1 MTMLIKN
8 LRGAPALSDFRVKK
22 LLAQCEQLQLPVNDI
37 YAEFAH
43 FAQLNEEL
51 SASEENVLQQLLTY
65 GPTIEEHQPAGLF
78 LLVTPRPG
86 TISPWSSKSTD
97 IAHNC
102 GLAKIARLER
112 GIAYYVTLQS
122 GVELSSSQEAQ
133 LNALLHDRMMESIF
147 NDFAQASQ
155 LFASSEPGEL
165 TAIDIE
171 SGGKKALV
179 DANIELGLALAE
191 DEVNYLFENFT
202 KLGRNPHDIEL
213 YMFAQANS
221 EHCRHK
227 IFNAAW
233 TIDGIEQE
241 KSLFKMIRNTHEV
254 NPDYVLSAYKDN
266 AAVMVGNKGGRFFPN
281 PQTNVYGYNHED
293 IQILMKVET
302 HNHPTAISPYPG
314 AATGSGGEIR
324 DEGATGIG
332 SKPKAGLVGFSVSNL
347 RIPEFVQPWETDFG
361 KPSRIVT
368 AFDIMMEGPLG
379 GAAFNNEFGRPAI
392 LGYFRTYEEEVNSFN
407 GKEVRGYHKPIMLA
421 GGLGNIRDEHVQ
433 KREIIVGANLIAL
446 GGPAMNIGLG
456 GGAASSMA
464 SGQSAESLD
473 FASVQRENPEM
484 ERRCQ
489 EVIDKCWQ
497 LGEENPIAFIH
508 DVGAGGLSNAFPELV
523 ADGGRGGVFELRK
536 VPNDERSMAPH
547 EIWCNE
553 SQERYVIAVSDKNLA
568 AFEQICA
575 RERAPYAVV
584 GRATEEEHLTVTDSH
599 FSDNEKLNT
608 PIDLPLDVLLGK
620 TPKIYK
626 NVKTATAEGDSLDLS
641 TVTLSDAADRILS
654 LPTVAEKT
662 FLITIG
668 DRSVTG
674 MVNRDQMV
682 GPWQVPVADCGVT
695 ASALDSYHGEAMSLG
710 ERTPVALLNFG
721 ASARLAVAESLMNIA
736 GTDIAGS
743 DGDRLNRIKLS
754 ANWMSPAGHPGEDA
768 GLYEAVKAI
777 GEELCPALGLTIPV
791 GKDSM
796 SMKTKWDENG
806 TEKSVTSPMS
816 LIITAFG
823 AVEDIRKTVTPEL
836 RTDKGETRLVAID
849 LSQGKKRLG
858 GSCLAQVYKQLG
870 NETPDVDNAET
881 LKGFFNAMQTLVRAE
896 KVIAYHDISDGGLF
910 TTVTEMA
917 FAGHTGVDIDISKL
931 SNGASDDLATLF
943 NEELGGVIQIRESD
957 VDAIHAVLA
966 EHGVLDCCTDIGRL
980 NNEDTIRFSRN
991 GEVVLENSRTYY
1003 RTVWAQTTYRMQSL
1017 RDNPECA
1024 QQEHDVKFDT
1034 EDPGLNTELTFDIN
1048 EDIVSDL
1055 IVKDAQNSSN
1065 GIANPRVAILRE
1077 QGVNSHVEMAAA
1089 FDRAGFVAIDV
1100 HMSDILSGRTDLADF
1115 NGLVACGGFSYGD
1128 VLGAGEGWAKSIL
1141 FNANAREMF
1150 KTFFERET
1158 TFTLGVCNGCQMLSN
1173 LKDIIP
1179 GSEHWP
1185 HFVQNKSERFEAR
1198 FSLVEIQESPSVL
1211 FKGMEGSRMPI
1222 AVSHGEGHAEFSSD
1236 EAIDAA
1242 NNSGTVSMRYVNN
1255 YGDVTETY
1263 PANPNGS
1270 VDGITSLTTTDG
1282 RVTIMMPHPERV
1294 FRTVAN
1300 SWHPDSWGEDSP
1312 WVRMFRNARAFIG

>member
-102 GLAKIARLER
+102 GLAKVARLER

-122 GVELSSSQEAQ
+122 GVELNSSQEAQ

-497 LGEENPIAFIH
+497 L
-508 DVGAGGLSNAFPELV
+508 
-523 ADGGRGGVFELRK
+523 
-536 VPNDERSMAPH
+536 
-547 EIWCNE
+547 
-553 SQERYVIAVSDKNLA
+553 
-568 AFEQICA
+568 
-575 RERAPYAVV
+575 
-584 GRATEEEHLTVTDSH
+584 
-599 FSDNEKLNT
+599 
-608 PIDLPLDVLLGK
+608 
-620 TPKIYK
+620 
-626 NVKTATAEGDSLDLS
+626 
-641 TVTLSDAADRILS
+641 
-654 LPTVAEKT
+654 
-662 FLITIG
+662 
-668 DRSVTG
+668 
-674 MVNRDQMV
+674 
-682 GPWQVPVADCGVT
+682 
-695 ASALDSYHGEAMSLG
+695 
-710 ERTPVALLNFG
+710 
-721 ASARLAVAESLMNIA
+721 
-736 GTDIAGS
+736 
-743 DGDRLNRIKLS
+743 
-754 ANWMSPAGHPGEDA
+754 
-768 GLYEAVKAI
+768 
-777 GEELCPALGLTIPV
+777 
-791 GKDSM
+791 
-796 SMKTKWDENG
+796 
-806 TEKSVTSPMS
+806 S
-816 LIITAFG
+816 LIHI
-823 AVEDIRKTVTPEL
+823 
-836 RTDKGETRLVAID
+836 
-849 LSQGKKRLG
+849 
-858 GSCLAQVYKQLG
+858 
-870 NETPDVDNAET
+870 
-881 LKGFFNAMQTLVRAE
+881 
-896 KVIAYHDISDGGLF
+896 
-910 TTVTEMA
+910 
-917 FAGHTGVDIDISKL
+917 
-931 SNGASDDLATLF
+931 
-943 NEELGGVIQIRESD
+943 
-957 VDAIHAVLA
+957 
-966 EHGVLDCCTDIGRL
+966 
-980 NNEDTIRFSRN
+980 
-991 GEVVLENSRTYY
+991 
-1003 RTVWAQTTYRMQSL
+1003 
-1017 RDNPECA
+1017 
-1024 QQEHDVKFDT
+1024 
-1034 EDPGLNTELTFDIN
+1034 
-1048 EDIVSDL
+1048 
-1055 IVKDAQNSSN
+1055 
-1065 GIANPRVAILRE
+1065 
-1077 QGVNSHVEMAAA
+1077 
-1089 FDRAGFVAIDV
+1089 
-1100 HMSDILSGRTDLADF
+1100 
-1115 NGLVACGGFSYGD
+1115 
-1128 VLGAGEGWAKSIL
+1128 
-1141 FNANAREMF
+1141 
-1150 KTFFERET
+1150 
-1158 TFTLGVCNGCQMLSN
+1158 
-1173 LKDIIP
+1173 
-1179 GSEHWP
+1179 
-1185 HFVQNKSERFEAR
+1185 
-1198 FSLVEIQESPSVL
+1198 
-1211 FKGMEGSRMPI
+1211 
-1222 AVSHGEGHAEFSSD
+1222 
-1236 EAIDAA
+1236 
-1242 NNSGTVSMRYVNN
+1242 
-1255 YGDVTETY
+1255 
-1263 PANPNGS
+1263 
-1270 VDGITSLTTTDG
+1270 
-1282 RVTIMMPHPERV
+1282 
-1294 FRTVAN
+1294 
-1300 SWHPDSWGEDSP
+1300 
-1312 WVRMFRNARAFIG
+1312 

>member
-1 MTMLIKN
+1 MLIKN

-43 FAQLNEEL
+43 FAKLNQEL
-51 SASEENVLQQLLTY
+51 SASEEKVLQQLLTY

-102 GLAKIARLER
+102 GLAKVERLER
-112 GIAYYVTLQS
+112 GIAYYVTLESDAQ
-122 GVELSSSQEAQ
+122 LSANQETQ

-147 NDFAQASQ
+147 NDFAQAST

-165 TAIDIE
+165 TVIDIE
-171 SGGKKALV
+171 NGGKNALV
-179 DANIELGLALAE
+179 QANIELGLALAE
-191 DEVNYLFENFT
+191 DEVNYLFENFS

-227 IFNAAW
+227 IFNADW
-233 TIDGIEQE
+233 TIDGVKQE
-241 KSLFKMIRNTHEV
+241 KSLFKMIRNTHEI
-254 NPDYVLSAYKDN
+254 NSDYVLSAYSDN

-281 PQTNVYGYNHED
+281 PETNVYGYNHED
-293 IQILMKVET
+293 IKILMKVET

-347 RIPEFVQPWETDFG
+347 RIPDFVQPWETDFG

-523 ADGGRGGVFELRK
+523 SDGGRGGVFELRN

-584 GRATEEEHLTVTDSH
+584 GRATEELHLTVTDEH
-599 FSDNEKLNT
+599 FANDEKLNT

-620 TPKIYK
+620 TPKIFK
-626 NVKTATAEGDSLDLS
+626 DVKTATAAGDSLDLS
-641 TVTLSDAADRILS
+641 NVTLTDAADRILS

-721 ASARLAVAESLMNIA
+721 ASARLAVAESLTNIA

-743 DGDRLNRIKLS
+743 DGERLNRIKLS

-796 SMKTKWDENG
+796 SMKTQWEEDGKK
-806 TEKSVTSPMS
+806 KSVTSPLS
-816 LIITAFG
+816 LVITAFG
-823 AVEDIRKTVTPEL
+823 VVEDIRKTVTPEL
-836 RTDKGETRLVAID
+836 RTDKGDTRLVAID
-849 LSQGKKRLG
+849 LSKGKKRLG

-870 NETPDVDNAET
+870 SETPDVDDAEV
-881 LKGFFNAMQTLVRAE
+881 LKGFFNAMQALVRAE

-917 FAGHTGVDIDISKL
+917 FAGHTGVDIDISKI
-931 SNGASDDLATLF
+931 STGASDDLATLF
-943 NEELGGVIQIRESD
+943 NEELGAVIQIRESD
-957 VDAIHAVLA
+957 VDTIHAILA
-966 EHGVLDCCTDIGRL
+966 EHGVLDLCTDIGRL
-980 NNEDTIRFSRN
+980 NNEDTIRFSRD

-1055 IVKDAQNSSN
+1055 IVKDAQNSAD
-1065 GIANPRVAILRE
+1065 GIVNPRVAILRE

-1100 HMSDILSGRTDLADF
+1100 HMSDILSGRTDLVDF

-1141 FNANAREMF
+1141 FNADARAMF
-1150 KTFFERET
+1150 KAFFERED

-1236 EAIDAA
+1236 AAIDAA

>member
-1 MTMLIKN
+1 MLIKN

-43 FAQLNEEL
+43 FAQLNDAL
-51 SASEENVLQQLLTY
+51 SSSEENVLQQLLTY

-122 GVELSSSQEAQ
+122 GAQLSENQEAQ
-133 LNALLHDRMMESIF
+133 LNALLHDRMMESVF
-147 NDFAQASQ
+147 NDFAQASL

-171 SGGKKALV
+171 NGGKAALV
-179 DANIELGLALAE
+179 NANIELGLALAE

-227 IFNAAW
+227 IFNADW
-233 TIDGIEQE
+233 TIDGVKQE

-281 PQTNVYGYNHED
+281 PETNVYGYNHED

-433 KREIIVGANLIAL
+433 KREIIVAANLIAL

-523 ADGGRGGVFELRK
+523 SDGGRGGVFELRN

-568 AFEQICA
+568 TFEQICA

-620 TPKIYK
+620 TPKIFK
-626 NVKTATAEGDSLDLS
+626 DVKTATAEGDSL
-641 TVTLSDAADRILS
+641 
-654 LPTVAEKT
+654 E
-662 FLITIG
+662 
-668 DRSVTG
+668 
-674 MVNRDQMV
+674 
-682 GPWQVPVADCGVT
+682 
-695 ASALDSYHGEAMSLG
+695 
-710 ERTPVALLNFG
+710 
-721 ASARLAVAESLMNIA
+721 
-736 GTDIAGS
+736 
-743 DGDRLNRIKLS
+743 
-754 ANWMSPAGHPGEDA
+754 
-768 GLYEAVKAI
+768 
-777 GEELCPALGLTIPV
+777 
-791 GKDSM
+791 
-796 SMKTKWDENG
+796 
-806 TEKSVTSPMS
+806 
-816 LIITAFG
+816 
-823 AVEDIRKTVTPEL
+823 
-836 RTDKGETRLVAID
+836 
-849 LSQGKKRLG
+849 
-858 GSCLAQVYKQLG
+858 
-870 NETPDVDNAET
+870 
-881 LKGFFNAMQTLVRAE
+881 
-896 KVIAYHDISDGGLF
+896 
-910 TTVTEMA
+910 
-917 FAGHTGVDIDISKL
+917 L
-931 SNGASDDLATLF
+931 SN
-943 NEELGGVIQIRESD
+943 
-957 VDAIHAVLA
+957 
-966 EHGVLDCCTDIGRL
+966 
-980 NNEDTIRFSRN
+980 
-991 GEVVLENSRTYY
+991 
-1003 RTVWAQTTYRMQSL
+1003 
-1017 RDNPECA
+1017 
-1024 QQEHDVKFDT
+1024 
-1034 EDPGLNTELTFDIN
+1034 
-1048 EDIVSDL
+1048 VS
-1055 IVKDAQNSSN
+1055 
-1065 GIANPRVAILRE
+1065 
-1077 QGVNSHVEMAAA
+1077 
-1089 FDRAGFVAIDV
+1089 
-1100 HMSDILSGRTDLADF
+1100 
-1115 NGLVACGGFSYGD
+1115 
-1128 VLGAGEGWAKSIL
+1128 
-1141 FNANAREMF
+1141 
-1150 KTFFERET
+1150 
-1158 TFTLGVCNGCQMLSN
+1158 
-1173 LKDIIP
+1173 
-1179 GSEHWP
+1179 
-1185 HFVQNKSERFEAR
+1185 
-1198 FSLVEIQESPSVL
+1198 
-1211 FKGMEGSRMPI
+1211 
-1222 AVSHGEGHAEFSSD
+1222 
-1236 EAIDAA
+1236 
-1242 NNSGTVSMRYVNN
+1242 
-1255 YGDVTETY
+1255 
-1263 PANPNGS
+1263 
-1270 VDGITSLTTTDG
+1270 
-1282 RVTIMMPHPERV
+1282 
-1294 FRTVAN
+1294 
-1300 SWHPDSWGEDSP
+1300 
-1312 WVRMFRNARAFIG
+1312 

>member
-1 MTMLIKN
+1 M
-8 LRGAPALSDFRVKK
+8 A
-22 LLAQCEQLQLPVNDI
+22 
-37 YAEFAH
+37 
-43 FAQLNEEL
+43 
-51 SASEENVLQQLLTY
+51 
-65 GPTIEEHQPAGLF
+65 IEEHDPVGQF
-78 LLVTPRPG
+78 ILVTPRPG

-102 GLAKIARLER
+102 GLTKIVRLER
-112 GIAYYVTLQS
+112 GLSYYISTENSVALT
-122 GVELSSSQEAQ
+122 SSQQAA
-133 LNALLHDRMMESIF
+133 LNNLIYDRMMEATF
-147 NDFAQASQ
+147 NDTNDATA
-155 LFASSEPGEL
+155 LFATADPGKL
-165 TAIDIE
+165 TSIDIE
-171 SGGKKALV
+171 NGGKNALV
-179 DANIELGLALAE
+179 QANIELGLALAD
-191 DEVNYLFENFT
+191 DEVNYLFENFS

-227 IFNAAW
+227 IFNADW
-233 TIDGIEQE
+233 TIDGVKQT
-241 KSLFKMIRNTHEV
+241 KSLFKMIRNTHEI

-281 PQTNVYGYNHED
+281 PQTNVYGYHHED

-347 RIPEFVQPWETDFG
+347 RIPNFEQPWESNFG
-361 KPSRIVT
+361 KPNRIVS
-368 AFDIMMEGPLG
+368 ALDIMLEGPLG

-407 GKEVRGYHKPIMLA
+407 GVEVRGYHKPIMLA

-433 KREIIVGANLIAL
+433 KGDICVGANLIAL

-464 SGQSAESLD
+464 SGQSAEDLD

-497 LGEENPIAFIH
+497 LGDDNPILFIR
-508 DVGAGGLSNAFPELV
+508 DGGAGGLSNAFPELV
-523 ADGGRGGVFELRK
+523 SDGGRGGVFELRN

-553 SQERYVIAVSDKNLA
+553 SQERYVLAVSDEDLA
-568 AFEQICA
+568 RFTQICQ
-575 RERAPYAVV
+575 RERAPFAVV
-584 GRATEEEHLTVTDSH
+584 GRATQEEHLTVTDQH
-599 FSDNEKLNT
+599 FAGDTVNDT
-608 PIDLPLDVLLGK
+608 PIDLPLEVLLGK
-620 TPKIYK
+620 TPKIIK
-626 NVKTATAEGDSLDLS
+626 NVKTAVTTGDALALNH
-641 TVTLSDAADRILS
+641 VTLADAADRIIS
-654 LPTVAEKT
+654 LPTVADKT

-721 ASARLAVAESLMNIA
+721 ASARLAVAESLTNIA
-736 GTDIAGS
+736 GADI
-743 DGDRLNRIKLS
+743 GDLNRIKLS

-796 SMKTKWDENG
+796 SMKTTWNENG
-806 TEKSVTSPMS
+806 ESKSVTSPLS
-816 LIITAFG
+816 LVITAFG
-823 AVEDIRKTVTPEL
+823 AVEDIRKTVTPQL
-836 RTDKGETRLVAID
+836 RTDLGDTRLIAID
-849 LSQGKKRLG
+849 LSKGKNRLG

-870 NETPDVDNAET
+870 NETPDVDSPEV
-881 LKGFFNAMQTLVRAE
+881 LKGFFNAMQALVRDE
-896 KVIAYHDISDGGLF
+896 KLIAYHDRSDGGLF
-910 TTVTEMA
+910 AAVVEMA
-917 FAGHTGVDIDISKL
+917 FAGHTGIDIDLSNL
-931 SNGASDDLATLF
+931 SNGADEDLAVLF
-943 NEELGGVIQIRESD
+943 SEELGAVIQIKESD
-957 VDAIHAVLA
+957 VDAIHAILEQHSVL
-966 EHGVLDCCTDIGRL
+966 EYCTDVGRI

-1003 RTVWAQTTYRMQSL
+1003 RTTWAQTTFNMQSL

-1034 EDPGLNTELTFDIN
+1034 EDPGLNTELSFDIN
-1048 EDIVSDL
+1048 EDIVAHL
-1055 IVKDAQNSSN
+1055 IAKDAQN
-1065 GIANPRVAILRE
+1065 GTNPTIAILRE

-1100 HMSDILSGRTDLADF
+1100 HMSDILSGRTNLSDF

-1141 FNANAREMF
+1141 FNKNAKAMF
-1150 KTFFERET
+1150 KTFFERED
-1158 TFTLGVCNGCQMLSN
+1158 TFSLGVCNGCQMLSN
-1173 LKDIIP
+1173 LKEIIP
-1179 GSEHWP
+1179 GADAWP

-1198 FSLVEIQESPSVL
+1198 FSLVEIQETPSIF
-1211 FKGMEGSRMPI
+1211 FKGMAGSRMPI

-1236 EAIDAA
+1236 EAIDDA
-1242 NNSGTVSMRYVNN
+1242 NESGTVAIRYVDN
-1255 YGDVTETY
+1255 YGHVTETY

-1270 VDGITSLTTTDG
+1270 PDGITALTTTDG

-1300 SWHPDSWGEDSP
+1300 SWHPDEWQEDSP
-1312 WVRMFRNARAFIG
+1312 WVRMFRNARKFVG

>member
-1 MTMLIKN
+1 MTTLIKN
-8 LRGAPALSDFRVKK
+8 LRGAPALSDFRVQK
-22 LLAQCEQLQLPVNDI
+22 LLAQCEELTLPVTDI

-43 FAQLNEEL
+43 FAKLNEAL
-51 SASEENVLQQLLTY
+51 STDEENVLQQLLTY
-65 GPTIEEHQPAGLF
+65 GPTIEEHQPQGQF

-102 GLAKIARLER
+102 GLAKVERLER
-112 GIAYYVTLQS
+112 GMAYYITLADNATLT
-122 GVELSSSQEAQ
+122 VEQKAQLSS
-133 LNALLHDRMMESIF
+133 LLHDRMMESVF
-147 NDFAQASQ
+147 NTFDDAQQ
-155 LFASSEPGEL
+155 LFASSEPGKL

-171 SGGKKALV
+171 NGGKNALV
-179 DANIELGLALAE
+179 QANIELGLALAD
-191 DEVNYLFENFT
+191 DEVNYLFENFS

-227 IFNAAW
+227 IFNADW
-233 TIDGIEQE
+233 TIDGEKQP

-254 NPDYVLSAYKDN
+254 NPDFVLSAYKDN

-281 PQTNVYGYNHED
+281 PETNVYGYNHED

-347 RIPEFVQPWETDFG
+347 RIPNFEQPWETDFG
-361 KPSRIVT
+361 KPSRIVS
-368 AFDIMMEGPLG
+368 ALDIMMEGPLG

-392 LGYFRTYEEEVNSFN
+392 LGYFRTYEEQVNSFN
-407 GKEVRGYHKPIMLA
+407 GSEVRGYHKPIMLA

-433 KREIIVGANLIAL
+433 KGDIVVGANLIAL

-464 SGQSAESLD
+464 SGQSAENLD

-497 LGEENPIAFIH
+497 LGDSNPILFIH

-523 ADGGRGGVFELRK
+523 SDGGRGGVFELRN

-553 SQERYVIAVSDKNLA
+553 SQERYVLAVSDEQLA
-568 AFEQICA
+568 QFTEICT
-575 RERAPYAVV
+575 RERAPFAVV
-584 GRATEEEHLTVTDSH
+584 GRATEEEHLTVTDEH
-599 FSDNEKLNT
+599 FANDDALNT

-620 TPKIYK
+620 TPKIFK
-626 NVKTATAEGDSLDLS
+626 DVKTATTAGDEFNTNSIDLA
-641 TVTLSDAADRILS
+641 DAAERILS

-695 ASALDSYHGEAMSLG
+695 ASSLDSYHGEAMSLG
-710 ERTPVALLNFG
+710 ERTPVALLNYG

-736 GTDIAGS
+736 GTDIAGA

-796 SMKTKWDENG
+796 SMKTQWQENG
-806 TEKSVTSPMS
+806 EDKCVTSPLS
-816 LIITAFG
+816 LVITAFG
-823 AVEDIRKTVTPEL
+823 VVEDIRKTVTPQL
-836 RTDKGETRLVAID
+836 RNDLGATKLVAID
-849 LSQGKKRLG
+849 LSKGKNRLG

-870 NETPDVDNAET
+870 NETPDVDSPEV
-881 LKGFFNAMQTLVRAE
+881 LKGFFNAMQTLVREE
-896 KVIAYHDISDGGLF
+896 KLIAYHDISDGGLF
-910 TTVTEMA
+910 TTVCEMA
-917 FAGHTGVDIDISKL
+917 FAGHTGVDVDL
-931 SNGASDDLATLF
+931 SNVPSQEAGDNVSILF
-943 NEELGGVIQIRESD
+943 NEELGAGN
-957 VDAIHAVLA
+957 
-966 EHGVLDCCTDIGRL
+966 T
-980 NNEDTIRFSRN
+980 
-991 GEVVLENSRTYY
+991 NSR
-1003 RTVWAQTTYRMQSL
+1003 
-1017 RDNPECA
+1017 
-1024 QQEHDVKFDT
+1024 K
-1034 EDPGLNTELTFDIN
+1034 
-1048 EDIVSDL
+1048 
-1055 IVKDAQNSSN
+1055 
-1065 GIANPRVAILRE
+1065 
-1077 QGVNSHVEMAAA
+1077 
-1089 FDRAGFVAIDV
+1089 
-1100 HMSDILSGRTDLADF
+1100 
-1115 NGLVACGGFSYGD
+1115 
-1128 VLGAGEGWAKSIL
+1128 
-1141 FNANAREMF
+1141 
-1150 KTFFERET
+1150 
-1158 TFTLGVCNGCQMLSN
+1158 
-1173 LKDIIP
+1173 
-1179 GSEHWP
+1179 
-1185 HFVQNKSERFEAR
+1185 
-1198 FSLVEIQESPSVL
+1198 
-1211 FKGMEGSRMPI
+1211 
-1222 AVSHGEGHAEFSSD
+1222 
-1236 EAIDAA
+1236 
-1242 NNSGTVSMRYVNN
+1242 
-1255 YGDVTETY
+1255 
-1263 PANPNGS
+1263 
-1270 VDGITSLTTTDG
+1270 
-1282 RVTIMMPHPERV
+1282 
-1294 FRTVAN
+1294 
-1300 SWHPDSWGEDSP
+1300 
-1312 WVRMFRNARAFIG
+1312 

>member
-1 MTMLIKN
+1 KN
-8 LRGAPALSDFRVKK
+8 DGSGPKD
-22 LLAQCEQLQLPVNDI
+22 EG
-37 YAEFAH
+37 
-43 FAQLNEEL
+43 
-51 SASEENVLQQLLTY
+51 Y
-65 GPTIEEHQPAGLF
+65 GPSIEEHEPVGQL

-102 GLAKIARLER
+102 GLAKVTRLER
-112 GIAYYVTLQS
+112 GIAYYITSDDLNAEQQV
-122 GVELSSSQEAQ
+122 Q
-133 LNALLHDRMMESIF
+133 LNHLISDRMMEVVFTEVSETT
-147 NDFAQASQ
+147 S
-155 LFASSEPGEL
+155 LFATAEPGEL

-171 SGGKKALV
+171 NGGKSALV
-179 DANIELGLALAE
+179 TANVELGLALAD

-227 IFNAAW
+227 IFNADW
-233 TIDGIEQE
+233 TIDGVKQP
-241 KSLFKMIRNTHEV
+241 KSLFKMIRNTHEI

-281 PQTNVYGYNHED
+281 PKTNVYSYHHED

-347 RIPEFVQPWETDFG
+347 RIPNFEQPWETDFG
-361 KPSRIVT
+361 KPGRIVS
-368 AFDIMMEGPLG
+368 ALDIMMEGPLG

-523 ADGGRGGVFELRK
+523 ADGGRGGVFELRN

-584 GRATEEEHLTVTDSH
+584 GRATEEMHLTVTDSH
-599 FSDNEKLNT
+599 FEGNDKLDT

-626 NVKTATAEGDSLDLS
+626 DVETKTTKGDDFSLANI
-641 TVTLSDAADRILS
+641 TLADAADRILS

-721 ASARLAVAESLMNIA
+721 ASARLAVAESLTNIA
-736 GTDIAGS
+736 GTDI
-743 DGDRLNRIKLS
+743 GDLNRIKLS

-796 SMKTKWDENG
+796 SMKTKWEDNG
-806 TEKSVTSPMS
+806 EQKSVTSPMS

-823 AVEDIRKTVTPEL
+823 VVED
-836 RTDKGETRLVAID
+836 
-849 LSQGKKRLG
+849 
-858 GSCLAQVYKQLG
+858 
-870 NETPDVDNAET
+870 
-881 LKGFFNAMQTLVRAE
+881 
-896 KVIAYHDISDGGLF
+896 
-910 TTVTEMA
+910 
-917 FAGHTGVDIDISKL
+917 
-931 SNGASDDLATLF
+931 
-943 NEELGGVIQIRESD
+943 
-957 VDAIHAVLA
+957 
-966 EHGVLDCCTDIGRL
+966 
-980 NNEDTIRFSRN
+980 
-991 GEVVLENSRTYY
+991 
-1003 RTVWAQTTYRMQSL
+1003 
-1017 RDNPECA
+1017 
-1024 QQEHDVKFDT
+1024 
-1034 EDPGLNTELTFDIN
+1034 
-1048 EDIVSDL
+1048 
-1055 IVKDAQNSSN
+1055 
-1065 GIANPRVAILRE
+1065 
-1077 QGVNSHVEMAAA
+1077 
-1089 FDRAGFVAIDV
+1089 
-1100 HMSDILSGRTDLADF
+1100 
-1115 NGLVACGGFSYGD
+1115 
-1128 VLGAGEGWAKSIL
+1128 
-1141 FNANAREMF
+1141 
-1150 KTFFERET
+1150 
-1158 TFTLGVCNGCQMLSN
+1158 
-1173 LKDIIP
+1173 
-1179 GSEHWP
+1179 
-1185 HFVQNKSERFEAR
+1185 
-1198 FSLVEIQESPSVL
+1198 
-1211 FKGMEGSRMPI
+1211 
-1222 AVSHGEGHAEFSSD
+1222 
-1236 EAIDAA
+1236 
-1242 NNSGTVSMRYVNN
+1242 
-1255 YGDVTETY
+1255 
-1263 PANPNGS
+1263 
-1270 VDGITSLTTTDG
+1270 
-1282 RVTIMMPHPERV
+1282 
-1294 FRTVAN
+1294 
-1300 SWHPDSWGEDSP
+1300 
-1312 WVRMFRNARAFIG
+1312 